1 MVCCAAWGC
10 SNRSEK
16 GVKMYGFPS
25 DTKRR
30 KKWLAQ
36 VRRRNFTITNDYNNK
51 KLCQEHF
58 HADQFVKTKKGK
70 TRLRADAIPTI
81 FVHRRVVKKKRAP
94 ILQCTP
100 LLVNVKHIAVEHS
113 YSVKGSTAFL
123 SSSSTDALSHNSPA
137 ASLLLHPAAPSAPT
151 VLQLPLDAVNPKL
164 AELHHNTERL
174 PKTQENE
181 WIAVIHGDA
190 WNPGPEMWISGCHS
204 MSGKKR
210 DDPLHPDFV
219 PSLFSFTSTTDQ
231 TWAVNNLERHI
242 QSQEV
247 SEKRHVNACKEL
259 AATALLNLH
268 QSPTSEAEVQ
278 VVEIQSPEVQTEERH
293 NDITSLHEQIKS
305 LSTKCQ
311 SLRDKVHKLES
322 ELKFCTLDASQFDD
336 DKMKYFTGLPNLQTF
351 MLLFSNVSSV
361 HPATAE
367 QNKPTWELLLT
378 LMKLRLNLSEE
389 FLGHLFGINQSTVS
403 RIFLHW
409 IHVMA
414 NKLQPLILW
423 PKREDV
429 RHSLPICFQTFF
441 KNCVSIIDC
450 FEVFIEC
457 PSDLKAQGQTWSI
470 YKQNNTLKFLISIT
484 PQGTISFVSKAWGG
498 RFTDKHLTKY
508 SGFLEQLLPGDL
520 VLAERD
526 FTMEDSVDLFCAE
539 LVTPPS
545 MRGKKRLSR
554 KDIKSA
560 REISVVRN
568 HVKRVIGVLRQK
580 YTILGSTLPVNLIRV
595 EQNGKV
601 EDSLIDKIVLTCCA
615 LCNLCQ
621 TVVPSD

>member
-423 PKREDV
+423 PKRED
-429 RHSLPICFQTFF
+429 
-441 KNCVSIIDC
+441 
-450 FEVFIEC
+450 
-457 PSDLKAQGQTWSI
+457 
-470 YKQNNTLKFLISIT
+470 
-484 PQGTISFVSKAWGG
+484 GTISFVSKAWGG